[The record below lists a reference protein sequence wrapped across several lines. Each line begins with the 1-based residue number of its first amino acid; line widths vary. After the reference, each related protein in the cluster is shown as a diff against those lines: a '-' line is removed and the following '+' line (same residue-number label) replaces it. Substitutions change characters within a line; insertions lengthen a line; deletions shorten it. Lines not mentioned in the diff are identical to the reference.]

1 MAIVTLRTVRNRDRG
16 VSYYSLRVP
25 QGIGDHVPGG
35 QRYEVQQFA
44 TGAILFTPVTV
55 LQPPLPPG

>member
-1 MAIVTLRTVRNRDRG
+1 VTLRTVRNRDRG

-25 QGIGDHVPGG
+25 QGIGDHIPWR
-35 QRYEVQQFA
+35 QRYEVSSLADGTLVFQPVA
-44 TGAILFTPVTV
+44 T